1 MATDANA
8 TAAGQ
13 FGFSNTDAAAGA
25 AASAGD
31 APVPGNEAAA
41 ENSVDD
47 DQWYQQ
53 HRESSLSFG
62 NSLSGSVGLLHMQTA
77 FSGAPGT
84 FRTSFISGYH
94 SSSGFL
100 CPSASMCDRKPAG
113 STATSDDLEHASSD
127 IAISATLLPYL
138 EGYAA
143 MHSAATSDTLG
154 LPKLLQVVGDTNFGV
169 KLFTPA
175 KPDRLFAFGGSL
187 DLWLLN
193 GSGMLGI
200 DNANFTMRA
209 LAGVDLTRHSNPS
222 KRVPLRFHTMLG
234 YLFDGS
240 GSLVSNVEKSNGGQ
254 RITRVQR
261 FGLDINRVDSLLIGI
276 GAEYVH
282 KTIQPFIEW
291 TFDVPNN
298 RQGYK
303 CAAADNGRS
312 TGDSC
317 LALSSGFGSTPSR
330 LTIGTRVSP
339 GLKGLSGL
347 LAFDIGTG
355 ATSTFIEEV
364 APQLPWKL
372 YIGLAFAHDI
382 TGTSSAPQAK
392 PQTVERIVQLP
403 PPPEYR
409 VVGLVLDERTQQP
422 VPNAIIKFQGQTL
435 TGMVSRPDGSF
446 ETTNLQ
452 PGTYSFALT
461 AEGYREGTCQVAD
474 STTPATAPLGAATA
488 VPPAPGFA
496 AGTTMPN
503 NPAAPSPGT
512 AGIASGAA
520 ATPAGPVVTNVA
532 CPLKAL
538 PAVGTIQGSLVDA
551 ASTAAIPGARLT
563 IRDAKGRELS
573 LDADGSGAFRFENV
587 PAGTVR
593 ITVDADGFMP
603 QNLDLEVRPRAE
615 QRPTI
620 ALNKRPKKATVT
632 VTAKEVK
639 LTKQINF
646 DPDSATITK
655 DSAAIVQEIA
665 MTLKEHPELTRV
677 EIQGHTDNSGTP
689 AYNKR
694 LSQERAEAVRNA
706 VVSLGVETSRL
717 TAMGYGQDKPLGPNT
732 SDAGKAKNRRV
743 QMMILE
749 RK

>member
-1 MATDANA
+1 
-8 TAAGQ
+8 
-13 FGFSNTDAAAGA
+13 
-25 AASAGD
+25 
-31 APVPGNEAAA
+31 
-41 ENSVDD
+41 
-47 DQWYQQ
+47 
-53 HRESSLSFG
+53 
-62 NSLSGSVGLLHMQTA
+62 
-77 FSGAPGT
+77 
-84 FRTSFISGYH
+84 
-94 SSSGFL
+94 
-100 CPSASMCDRKPAG
+100 
-113 STATSDDLEHASSD
+113 
-127 IAISATLLPYL
+127 
-138 EGYAA
+138 
-143 MHSAATSDTLG
+143 
-154 LPKLLQVVGDTNFGV
+154 
-169 KLFTPA
+169 
-175 KPDRLFAFGGSL
+175 
-187 DLWLLN
+187 
-193 GSGMLGI
+193 
-200 DNANFTMRA
+200 
-209 LAGVDLTRHSNPS
+209 
-222 KRVPLRFHTMLG
+222 
-234 YLFDGS
+234 
-240 GSLVSNVEKSNGGQ
+240 
-254 RITRVQR
+254 
-261 FGLDINRVDSLLIGI
+261 
-276 GAEYVH
+276 
-282 KTIQPFIEW
+282 
-291 TFDVPNN
+291 
-298 RQGYK
+298 
-303 CAAADNGRS
+303 
-312 TGDSC
+312 
-317 LALSSGFGSTPSR
+317 
-330 LTIGTRVSP
+330 
-339 GLKGLSGL
+339 
-347 LAFDIGTG
+347 
-355 ATSTFIEEV
+355 
-364 APQLPWKL
+364 
-372 YIGLAFAHDI
+372 
-382 TGTSSAPQAK
+382 
-392 PQTVERIVQLP
+392 
-403 PPPEYR
+403 
-409 VVGLVLDERTQQP
+409 
-422 VPNAIIKFQGQTL
+422 
-435 TGMVSRPDGSF
+435 
-446 ETTNLQ
+446 
-452 PGTYSFALT
+452 
-461 AEGYREGTCQVAD
+461 
-474 STTPATAPLGAATA
+474 
-488 VPPAPGFA
+488 
-496 AGTTMPN
+496 MPN
-503 NPAAPSPGT
+503 NPAATATGT
-512 AGIASGAA
+512 AGSANGAA